1 MTLKTY
7 QQNAVSKLLAKA
19 QTLLGKNGTR
29 ICVLKAPTGSGKTI
43 MAAEFL
49 RQLSNAETT
58 GRYAFVW
65 ISSNNLHVQ
74 SKKKLQDYL
83 ADSRYSF
90 ALLDELS
97 DNRFSQNQIVF
108 VNWESLIK
116 QDRTTGEFTNLFMRE
131 SEFDRNLPN
140 VVANTKKDGLEIVLI
155 VDESHYHYWSKKSQ
169 ELVQGVIGPKLILEI
184 SATPAVV
191 PSVEEIEAGD
201 AGYVSVRFEDV
212 VKEGM
217 IKTTTVINEAIAKYS
232 DFKNTEDR
240 VILDAALAKREQLA
254 ELYRKEGINV
264 NPLLLIQ
271 LPSESK
277 TMSALDASKLMQIED
292 YLREKGITVNNEKL
306 GVWLS
311 DRHDP
316 AEIFDEVSYNDS
328 PIEVLIFKQAI
339 ALGWDCPRAQI
350 LLMFRDIKVE
360 RFEIQTVGRIMRMP
374 QAKHYEQETL
384 NQAYVYTNLPR
395 VTVAHDGDS
404 EGYFKIHRA
413 VRKDSYKPVNLQSI
427 YLSRIDYGDLTLA
440 FRKLFYDEANKYFG
454 ITEKDSPAQAK
465 KKADIKLDL
474 LPEELTRVII
484 SDAVI
489 ENLDEQAQ
497 KEAIGRDKAIFAVHP
512 SEIKRAYEAFAKLTS
527 LPFAPVR
534 SHTKIQM
541 AIYAWFDK
549 FLGYEPESRLVI
561 QRIVV
566 CSEENQKIFK
576 HIIDR
581 AKERF
586 KEVDKK
592 EKEAKQRRKEYV
604 WNVPEVEYFN
614 ENYELVDAD
623 KAIMVSTKDVDK
635 VLLYSKRTQP
645 EKDFEALLE
654 NKKSKSVVWWYKN
667 GKSLEQYFAVAYTD
681 PDTGFESAFYPDYI
695 VGFKDGTIG
704 IYDTKSGFTAKDAK
718 PKAEALARYIKAQ
731 NKKGKKLIGGIVQPL
746 LSAWYL
752 SDAEKYDSA
761 DKDQWKPVDFS

>member
-7 QQNAVSKLLAKA
+7 QQNAVSKLLAKT
-19 QTLLGKNGTR
+19 QVLLGKNGMR

-49 RQLSNAETT
+49 RQLSASELP

-65 ISSNNLHVQ
+65 ISSNNLHIQ
-74 SKKKLQDYL
+74 SKNKLSDYL

-90 ALLDELS
+90 SLLDELS
-97 DNRFSQNQIVF
+97 DNRFRENQIVF
-108 VNWESLIK
+108 VNWESLTK

-131 SEFDRNLPN
+131 SELDKNLPKL
-140 VVANTKKDGLEIVLI
+140 VANTKKEGLEIVLI

-184 SATPAVV
+184 SATPAVM
-191 PSVEEIEAGD
+191 PSVEEIEAND
-201 AGYVSVRFEDV
+201 AGFVSVRFDDV

-217 IKTTTVINEAIAKYS
+217 IKTATVINEAISKYS
-232 DFKNTEDR
+232 DFKNTED
-240 VILDAALAKREQLA
+240 VIILEAALAKREQLA
-254 ELYRKEGINV
+254 QFYRKEGAGI

-271 LPSESK
+271 LPSESR
-277 TMSALDASKLMQIED
+277 TMSALDTSKLKEIED
-292 YLREKGITVNNEKL
+292 FLKKHNITVENEKL
-306 GVWLS
+306 AVWLS
-311 DRHDP
+311 ERKDNIE
-316 AEIFDEVSYNDS
+316 AITLNDS
-328 PIEVLIFKQAI
+328 PAEVLIFKQAI

-374 QAKHYEQETL
+374 EAKHYENESL
-384 NQAYVYTNLPR
+384 NRAYVYTNLSR
-395 VTVAHDGDS
+395 VSIAHDGDS
-404 EGYFKIHRA
+404 EGYFKVHRA
-413 VRKDSYKPVNLQSI
+413 VRKENYKSINLPSI

-440 FRKLFYDEANKYFG
+440 FRRLFYEEANKYFG
-454 ITEKDSPAQAK
+454 ITDKDSPQQAK
-465 KKADIKLDL
+465 KKADVKLDL
-474 LPEELTRVII
+474 LPQELSKVII

-497 KEAIGRDKAIFAVHP
+497 KEVIGRGKAEFAVSP
-512 SEIKRAYEAFAKLTS
+512 DEIKRAYEAFAKLTS

-549 FLGYEPESRLVI
+549 YLGYEDASRLDI

-566 CSEENQKIFK
+566 CSESNQKIFK
-576 HIIDR
+576 HIIEA

-586 KEVDKK
+586 KQVDKK

-614 ENYELVDAD
+614 ENYELVGAGKAVIISAKDAD
-623 KAIMVSTKDVDK
+623 KT
-635 VLLYSKRTQP
+635 LLYQKRTQP
-645 EKDFEALLE
+645 EKGFEELLE
-654 NKKSKSVVWWYKN
+654 DKKSRSVEWWYKN
-667 GKSLEQYFAVAYTD
+667 GVSLELYFAIPYTD

-695 VGFKDGTIG
+695 VGFRNGSIG

-718 PKAEALARYIKAQ
+718 PKAEALARYIKGQ
-731 NKKGKKLIGGIVQPL
+731 NKKGKKLVGGIVQPL
-746 LSAWYL
+746 LSAWYY
-752 SDAEKYDSA
+752 SDAEKYDSG
-761 DKDQWKPVDFS
+761 DKDQWKLLDFS